1 MSNPDQQPETR
12 VRTEEIPKSIAMRLA
27 KAAYEATL
35 CSNFLIKELQDEKS
49 CGIVCICSNSLTIP
63 TRERR

>member
-27 KAAYEATL
+27 KAAYEAAL
-35 CSNFLIKELQDEKS
+35 AWAQSQERASLDSESKEPSQND
-49 CGIVCICSNSLTIP
+49 
-63 TRERR
+63 